1 MGAVETMAAAL
12 EVLRTGGNY
21 KIAYNAFL
29 ELYRAGNLREDA
41 LSAMTQAFYEPNEEE
56 LRERYQENC
65 ALLAKYP
72 YLFRKDFP
80 AFEDLSVRFFPYDD
94 EGYFPFDWAGE
105 RFGDYFAPRRAV
117 ISQNFFRDLDRPILA
132 ADMYSQYELEYLRD
146 NVRRSEDIARENHV
160 YLHYTDWETFCA
172 YLQVLDIAPVL
183 LEDKAVFLIGEEIEQ
198 YPIDFK
204 ARFGIDYAKCTP
216 RPVRLREVTR
226 LIWHSQLSTHNG
238 GDFFNEVFDGHPNL
252 VTLSSVMMEGIIEAM
267 DLVRHAVETMSLK
280 DLKTVYRQFK
290 LPELLQELHELHE
303 TRDLTD
309 KDLMVACYLM
319 ETAAGHTLDRCARI
333 SPAIFFQPHF
343 KNIDVSIEPVGDGKA
358 VMRVP
363 AYEQLLAAPMVQGFK
378 YIKTFTPMRRVT
390 TSYGASIK
398 FMYQTMDLHELVGM
412 DFKDLPDEFSV
423 NDTSLS
429 VYRMFNHT
437 YKVDRA
443 DRLYTDSILVRFEDA
458 KLNPKATFTALCAFL
473 DLPYMQSMTYCS
485 ENGKEMGRGVRFG
498 TGPVFR
504 SYLQFAGGAEQWL
517 FEFLFRD
524 AYRQYGYDPIYY
536 KGKPVS
542 EAKVEV
548 LTSRFAVLEFH
559 MRELRRRLYKE
570 VKLAK
575 GVPAPETESLTLS
588 EAKRIDDDILVH
600 RRLRAE
606 TVKLLLQEPCF
617 VSPRGRPL
625 EMMPMLRLDEA
636 LLEQPLYH

>member
-1 MGAVETMAAAL
+1 MGAVETMTAAL
-12 EVLRTGGNY
+12 EVLRTGGDY
-21 KIAYNAFL
+21 KIAYDAFL
-29 ELYRAGNLREDA
+29 GLYRAGSLREDT

-56 LRERYQENC
+56 LRARYERNC
-65 ALLAKYP
+65 ALLTEYP

-80 AFEDLSVRFFPYDD
+80 VFEDLPVRFFPYDD
-94 EGYFPFDWAGE
+94 EGYLPFDRAE
-105 RFGDYFAPRRAV
+105 ESFGDYFAPRRAV
-117 ISQNFFRDLDRPILA
+117 ISRNFFRDLDKPILA
-132 ADMYSQYELEYLRD
+132 ADVYSQYELEYLRD

-160 YLHYTDWETFCA
+160 YLHYTDWSIFCA
-172 YLQVLDIAPVL
+172 YLQVLDMPPVL
-183 LEDKAVFLIGEEIEQ
+183 AEEKLVFLIGEEIEQ

-204 ARFGIDYAKCTP
+204 VRFGIDYAKCTP

-252 VTLSSVMMEGIIEAM
+252 VALTSVMLEGIVEAIG
-267 DLVRHAVETMSLK
+267 LVRHSVETLSLK
-280 DLKTVYRQFK
+280 ELKTVYRQFK
-290 LPELLQELHELHE
+290 LPELLQELHELYKTH
-303 TRDLTD
+303 DLTD

-319 ETAAGHTLDRCARI
+319 ETSANHTLDQRSRI
-333 SPAIFFQPHF
+333 APAIFFQPHF

-363 AYEQLLAAPMVQGFK
+363 AYEQLLAAPMAQGFK

-412 DFKDLPDEFSV
+412 DFKDLSDEFSV

-429 VYRMFNHT
+429 VNRMLNHT
-437 YKVDRA
+437 YMVDRA

-473 DLPYMQSMTYCS
+473 DLPYTRSMTYCS
-485 ENGKEMGRGVRFG
+485 NGGEEMKKGVGLR

-504 SYLQFAGGAEQWL
+504 PYLRFAGLEEQWA

-524 AYRQYGYDPIYY
+524 AYRRYGYDFIYY

-542 EAKVEV
+542 ETQAEEAV
-548 LTSRFAVLEFH
+548 SRFAVLEYH

-575 GVPAPETESLTLS
+575 GIPLAEAESLTPS
-588 EAKRIDDDILVH
+588 EAKRIDDDILAH

-606 TVKLLLQEPCF
+606 IVKFLLQEPHLL
-617 VSPRGRPL
+617 SPRGRPL
-625 EMMPMLRLDEA
+625 EMMPMLQLDED